1 MTKIVYDVETVHYG
15 GRNNRHKK
23 KNRERRNKWNDEKR
37 VIALRFIN
45 NASVLIDA
53 SNTFKQYLD
62 KSPDSQLKEALDKV
76 EGVIEDMKQEFK
88 KNYFT

>member
-15 GRNNRHKK
+15 GRNKNKK
-23 KNRERRNKWNDEKR
+23 KHRDRKNKWNDERR